1 MTDSLSGSFYYGME
15 ELALDGNSKMDVDP
29 SEYLRFDED
38 ITTYQD
44 TLNNTLGQNV
54 MAEYSTESYPT
65 TITSEIMG
73 LREDINLLKQT
84 IENQKDLFHEEL
96 GQYNEEIRILKR
108 KLEEENDTESDSVA
122 ITPSR
127 TTTRRDISEERLA
140 ERRAKWRISCIYL
153 FFHTSNK
160 Y

>member
-1 MTDSLSGSFYYGME
+1 MTESLSGSFYYGME
-15 ELALDGNSKMDVDP
+15 ELALDGYDSRVNVDP

-38 ITTYQD
+38 ITYQD
-44 TLNNTLGQNV
+44 SLNTLGQNV
-54 MAEYSTESYPT
+54 MAEYSTESYPIPT

-96 GQYNEEIRILKR
+96 GQYNEEIRILKK

-140 ERRAKWRISCIYL
+140 ERQAKWRISCIYL
-153 FFHTSNK
+153 FFHTGN
-160 Y
+160 